1 MRIDLLAQRGLTPS
15 VGCKVLAEMH
25 AAQFS
30 DTLKLTQAPRALLNL
45 AKRYAI
51 AAVLTIDEIRRLNLT
66 ALITEAQTA
75 AALSARSGIS
85 ASLIS
90 QWKNGSPDSK
100 TGKPRQIS
108 SDSCRRLE
116 SAMDK
121 APGWMD
127 HHDWKADQHTPEGVI
142 VRPVDHDV
150 IHPKFEDE
158 PTTCTWEFILTAGT
172 TDLPPRF
179 SVTAP
184 DDALAPVTP
193 RGTGYLFA
201 TGPTPPV
208 DGTVVIVQAGNGR
221 RYMRL
226 FFAGRGSEWEA
237 RARDPAHRPLHSV
250 RDELTLLASATHRA
264 GGQG

>member
-1 MRIDLLAQRGLTPS
+1 MRADLLTQRGLSTT
-15 VGCKVLAEMH
+15 VRREVLAKVH

-30 DTLKLTQAPRALLNL
+30 DTLKFSQAPRALPNL
-45 AKRYAI
+45 AVRYAI
-51 AAVLTIDEIRRLNLT
+51 RVVLTINDIRRQNLV
-66 ALITEAQTA
+66 ALIEEARTA
-75 AALSARSGIS
+75 AALGERSGVS

-108 SDSCRRLE
+108 SDSCRRIEVAMGKE
-116 SAMDK
+116 SRWMDRQHWPPEQHATEGRA
-121 APGWMD
+121 APGVAQD
-127 HHDWKADQHTPEGVI
+127 L
-142 VRPVDHDV
+142 
-150 IHPKFEDE
+150 IHPQAEDE
-158 PTTCTWEFILTAGT
+158 PTTCTWEFILSG

-179 SVTAP
+179 SAAAP

-193 RGTGYLFA
+193 RGTSYLFA
-201 TGPTPPV
+201 SGPIPPP

-226 FFAGRGSEWEA
+226 FFAGAGIEWEA
-237 RARDPAHRPLHSV
+237 RARDLAHRALHSE